1 MRSGTML
8 KVSPL
13 INGNEV
19 HDCWINL
26 AQIDRVIRMSCTVLN
41 NVKYSVRLSGEDL
54 ALSEEDYNLIKNELG
69 LP

>member
-13 INGNEV
+13 INGREV

-26 AQIDRVIRMSCTVLN
+26 ALIDRVSHTTQKVLN
-41 NVKYSVRLSGEDL
+41 EVIYSVRLSGAEL
-54 ALSEEDYNLIKNELG
+54 CLSEEDYNRIKKELH
-69 LP
+69 LQ